1 VLFHETPVSGA
12 YAVELEP
19 RGDERG
25 FFARVFCA
33 RDFAEQGLA
42 TGFVQVN
49 TSASVRRGTLR
60 GLHYQLPPSAEVKL
74 VRCIRGALYDVVL
87 DLRPD
92 SSTFGRWAAAELTEE
107 NRRMLYVP
115 AGCAHGFVTLEDD
128 TEALYFVSAFY
139 DSERER
145 GVRWDDPTF
154 AVEWPLEPAV
164 LSPKDAVYPNFDRSW
179 HLDAGGNQR

>member
-1 VLFHETPVSGA
+1 
-12 YAVELEP
+12 
-19 RGDERG
+19 
-25 FFARVFCA
+25 
-33 RDFAEQGLA
+33 
-42 TGFVQVN
+42 
-49 TSASVRRGTLR
+49 
-60 GLHYQLPPSAEVKL
+60 
-74 VRCIRGALYDVVL
+74 
-87 DLRPD
+87 
-92 SSTFGRWAAAELTEE
+92 
-107 NRRMLYVP
+107 MLYVP